1 MAEILRGIDAH
12 TRKRVAAL
20 RAQGQFFWLDVSL
33 AETSRDDV
41 IELLEPAP
49 HALQALPRSSEV
61 GASRAVF
68 ADGAS
73 IAFALPCYVERNAQ
87 TDQASSRLR
96 PLQVH
101 VVVTADYLVTLH
113 EERVSLPAAL
123 LDRAPGGG
131 GRHLVHAVLDAML
144 ASAFD
149 ALDEVELT
157 LDALAATWTGGDD
170 ALVPRATVRE
180 AAAGLATMRR
190 SVTAE
195 EAVLARVT
203 VEVGALRGF
212 DGSDGPSFEQLSE
225 HVNRLL
231 ASIDAAV
238 NGMGMLLDLQLN
250 QRAYLVSV
258 VATIFVPLT
267 FLTGFFGMNFGWM
280 VDHIGSPR
288 AFWLL
293 GVAVPVITGLLI
305 WRVLL
310 PRLVA
315 GDASRRR

>member
-1 MAEILRGIDAH
+1 VGEILYGIDAR
-12 TRKRVAAL
+12 TRERVAAL

-41 IELLEPAP
+41 IALLDSSPD
-49 HALQALPRSSEV
+49 ALQALPRSSEV

-73 IAFALPCYVERNAQ
+73 IAFALPCYVARTKQ
-87 TDQASSRLR
+87 TGQAGSRLR
-96 PLQVH
+96 SLQVH
-101 VVVTADYLVTLH
+101 VVVTADHLVTLH

-149 ALDEVELT
+149 ALDEVDLT

-170 ALVPRATVRE
+170 TLVPKATLQAT
-180 AAAGLATMRR
+180 AARLATMRR

-212 DGSDGPSFEQLSE
+212 DGSDGPSFERLGE

-231 ASIDAAV
+231 ASIDAAA

-280 VDHIGSPR
+280 VDHTRSPS

-305 WRVLL
+305 WRLL
-310 PRLVA
+310 MRRLVA
-315 GDASRRR
+315 IV